1 MRRLF
6 VSLFFIFALFLVPA
20 MAEEK
25 PVVFTTGEVGV
36 KKIIEGDDPHPREE
50 FRVMRVRVNPD
61 TLEPIGEPEYILVN
75 EVDGGAFPSITL
87 TEPGRYL
94 YRISEVDLQKATWTC
109 SKAIYY
115 QEEIIEEVVN
125 EKAQAT
131 DYQHHGTIWNED
143 FTEKSGYVE
152 FTNIY
157 HAPGPVDS
165 RLTFQK
171 MILGTPEEEE
181 TLVFELS
188 GRISLKEEGETPVLI
203 EGNGAGEHE
212 LPEFH
217 YDKAGKYVMYLKE
230 IPGTLEGCKYSDEV
244 FTIEDDVFPN
254 NETGMLEVTRTIRNK
269 NGQTVDSAVF
279 VNSWLKETPA
289 PEKTPEPKPVPAG
302 CPEGTQWNEEVK
314 SCVAMKLVPN
324 TGAIIEG
331 EFDLTSMFSLFL
343 FLALAYL
350 TR

>member
-1 MRRLF
+1 MRRLL
-6 VSLFFIFALFLVPA
+6 VSLFFVFTLFLVPA
-20 MAEEK
+20 MAEEE
-25 PVVFTTGEVGV
+25 PVSFETGEVGV
-36 KKIIEGDDPHPREE
+36 KKIVEGDEPRPREE
-50 FRVMRVRVNPD
+50 FRIMRVQVDPD
-61 TLEPIGEPEYILVN
+61 TLEPIGEPEYIIAN
-75 EVDGGAFPSITL
+75 EVDGGKFPSMTL

-94 YRISEVDLQKATWTC
+94 YRISEVDVHKATWTC
-109 SKAIYY
+109 SKAVYY

-125 EKAQAT
+125 EKAQETAC
-131 DYQHHGTIWNED
+131 QHHGTIWNED
-143 FTEKSGYVE
+143 FTKKNSYVE

-165 RLTFQK
+165 RLKFQK
-171 MILGTPEEEE
+171 VILGTPEEEE
-181 TLVFELS
+181 TLTFELS

-203 EGNGAGEHE
+203 EGNGAGEYE
-212 LPEFH
+212 LPEFR

-230 IPGTLEGCKYSDEV
+230 IPGSLQGCRYSDEV
-244 FTIEDDVFPN
+244 FTIEDDVFPD
-254 NETGMLEVTRTIRNK
+254 NETGMLKVARTIQNK

-324 TGAIIEG
+324 TGAVIEG
-331 EFDLTSMFSLFL
+331 SFDPTSLFALFL
-343 FLALAYL
+343 FLAIAYL